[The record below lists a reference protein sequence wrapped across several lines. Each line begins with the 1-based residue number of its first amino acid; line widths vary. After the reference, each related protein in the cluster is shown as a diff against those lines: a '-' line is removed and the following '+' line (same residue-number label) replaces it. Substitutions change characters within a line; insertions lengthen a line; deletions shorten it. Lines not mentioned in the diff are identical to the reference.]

1 MIMSMKKVSILLLL
15 VLNAFTVFSQEKY
28 TLKQCMELANQNN
41 PLAAQTPLIEQNAAL
56 QKKILNAGFLPQSSI
71 GGSATWQSDVTSLP
85 IKIPNMTV
93 PTPPQDQYKATIDV
107 VQNIWD
113 GGITTGQK
121 NAALGLAKVE
131 NQKIAVDLY
140 QIKDQVSAMFFGI
153 LLSEKLIENT
163 DLVMKE
169 LSGKIEKVKA
179 SVQNGVAMKSSL
191 LQLEAKLLDL
201 KQQNTEAQLRKK
213 SAIEAL
219 SLLTGKSLSVADQF
233 VTQDNISLSSTEI
246 RRPELAWFD
255 SQSELQDINSNLARA
270 KNLPKISA
278 FGTGGYGKPGLNF
291 LASDFK
297 TYFIGGV
304 QLKVPLSYLYAGS
317 QKNEIEQFGVNR
329 KKIESLK
336 QSFLLASNIKLA
348 NQKAEIDRLQSLLD
362 SDAKLVEI
370 RTEIRKTA
378 DAQLANG
385 VISASDYITEVN
397 NEILARQTL
406 SIHQVQLLQAKASLK
421 VITGEDF

>member
-1 MIMSMKKVSILLLL
+1 
-15 VLNAFTVFSQEKY
+15 
-28 TLKQCMELANQNN
+28 
-41 PLAAQTPLIEQNAAL
+41 
-56 QKKILNAGFLPQSSI
+56 
-71 GGSATWQSDVTSLP
+71 
-85 IKIPNMTV
+85 
-93 PTPPQDQYKATIDV
+93 
-107 VQNIWD
+107 
-113 GGITTGQK
+113 
-121 NAALGLAKVE
+121 
-131 NQKIAVDLY
+131 
-140 QIKDQVSAMFFGI
+140 MFFGI

-219 SLLTGKSLSVADQF
+219 SLLTGKSLSIADQF

-255 SQSELQDINSNLARA
+255 SQSELQNINSNLARA
-270 KNLPKISA
+270 RNLPKISA

-406 SIHQVQLLQAKASLK
+406 SIHQVQYLQAKANLK